1 MIITFEGGDQAGK
14 KTQSAMLQKRLRS
27 AKIKIKLFSFPDYST
42 PIGKEINRYLH
53 GKRKYPA
60 QVIHCLLAANRWEK
74 AAEIKKAQEKNSVV
88 IMNRYRESNLVYG
101 LANGLKLD
109 WLEKLDEG
117 LPKSD
122 LVIILDVQQK
132 ESFARKKQNRD
143 KFEKDKQFY
152 SKISQGYKRLAKKKR
167 WRIVNASQSKTEV
180 HDDVMRIV
188 TKKMGL

>member
-1 MIITFEGGDQAGK
+1 LIITFEGGDQAGK

-27 AKIKIKLFSFPDYST
+27 AKIKTKLFSFPDYST

>member
-74 AAEIKKAQEKNSVV
+74 AAESKKAQEKNAVV

>member
-27 AKIKIKLFSFPDYST
+27 AKIKTQLFSFPDYST

-152 SKISQGYKRLAKKKR
+152 SKIAQGYKRLAKKKR
-167 WRIVNASQSKTEV
+167 WKIVNASQSKVDV
-180 HDDVMRIV
+180 HNDVMKIV